1 MPMRLG
7 TPFPGLGGATGWIG
21 NPEPP
26 ALNVDRPILIHFW
39 AVSCH
44 ICHESMPSLIE
55 YRELYVPQGLQLVS
69 IHMPR
74 QESDLDVDKVLKDRE
89 HFGLSQPIGV
99 DNEHKVAGLYLNE
112 YVPAYFLF
120 AAGGNLSF
128 RAAGDKGLQNVG
140 KKLAEAFGE
149 Q

>member
-7 TPFPGLGGATGWIG
+7 TPFPGLEGATSWIG
-21 NPEPP
+21 VQGPPE
-26 ALNVDRPILIHFW
+26 LDVSRPILIHFW

-55 YRELYVPQGLQLVS
+55 YRDLYVPQGLQLVS

-74 QESDLDVDKVLKDRE
+74 QESDLDVEKVLKDRE
-89 HFGLSQPIGV
+89 RFGLTQPVGV
-99 DNEHKVAGLYLNE
+99 DNEHKVAESYLNE

-120 AAGGNLSF
+120 AAGGKLSF

-140 KKLAEAFGE
+140 KKLMEAFGA
-149 Q
+149 

>member
-7 TPFPGLGGATGWIG
+7 TPFPGLEGATEWIG
-21 NPEPP
+21 VQGPP
-26 ALNVDRPILIHFW
+26 AVDTSRPILIHFW

-44 ICHESMPSLIE
+44 ICHETMPSLIE
-55 YRELYVPQGLQLVS
+55 YRELYVPKGLQLVS

-74 QESDLDVDKVLKDRE
+74 QESDLDVERVLRDRE
-89 HFGLSQPIGV
+89 HFGLTQPVGV
-99 DNEHKVAGLYLNE
+99 DNEHKVAESYLNE

-120 AAGGNLSF
+120 ASGGNLSF
-128 RAAGDKGLQNVG
+128 RAAGDKGLQNIG

-149 Q
+149 